1 MKPLVV
7 FYSRTGTT
15 KKVGEAL
22 ADLLQCDSEELID
35 TKKRAGPLGFL
46 RSGRDAARNK
56 LTVLKTL
63 IHDPTLYDVVALG
76 TPGWNGL
83 MSSPMRTYI
92 TINKSKFNRVAF
104 FCTQGGNEN
113 KKLFSDMQALCGRHP
128 ASVLALRAAV
138 VKNEEYN
145 ERLRQFAGALQM
157 QSDANA
163 ATTSEDR

>member
-1 MKPLVV
+1 VKPLVV

-22 ADLLQCDSEELID
+22 ADLLQCDREELID
-35 TKKRAGPLGFL
+35 TKKRTGPLSFL

-56 LTVLKTL
+56 LTVLEPL
-63 IHDPTLYDVVALG
+63 IHDPALYDVVALG
-76 TPGWNGL
+76 TPVWSGL

-113 KKLFSDMQALCGRHP
+113 KKLFDDMQALCGRRP
-128 ASVLALRAAV
+128 VSVLALRAAV
-138 VKNEEYN
+138 VKNEEYE
-145 ERLRQFAGALQM
+145 ERLRQFAGVLQM